1 MFSSLGYHFE
11 IKKEKGRI
19 GRAEPLAENP
29 IRNCKEDDEENAS
42 RMLSSRSDPNGTGF
56 SSNGKGSTNGSS
68 FF

>member
-1 MFSSLGYHFE
+1 MNYV
-11 IKKEKGRI
+11 EKGRI

-42 RMLSSRSDPNGTGF
+42 RMLSSRSDLNGTGF
-56 SSNGKGSTNGSS
+56 SSNGKDSTPQSTNGPS